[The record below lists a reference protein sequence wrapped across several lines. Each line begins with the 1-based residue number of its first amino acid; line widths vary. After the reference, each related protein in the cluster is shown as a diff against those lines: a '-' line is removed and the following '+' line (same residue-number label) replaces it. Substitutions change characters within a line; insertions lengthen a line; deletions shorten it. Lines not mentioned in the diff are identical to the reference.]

1 MKEKSSNGNA
11 EEIRRALEK
20 TLRTGF
26 ITRYGGGFLL
36 IPYLHQM
43 RIDEE
48 VDKFG
53 VEKIQGIPPLKLSLA
68 IINHTLFRGK
78 RLFHLQ
84 NYSKNDVGMAV
95 LSGLAQLPEDS
106 VGHDFLNTISMSD
119 SDKFWKGCA
128 QKFVETGLIIGKRV
142 ILDKKF
148 IAFWGKEKMRK
159 DQHGTRHQQMKG
171 VGLYVTY
178 DLDGK
183 SCVYKMEEYPGGS
196 RTDAGMSMIKETH
209 KILGGKLERMI
220 FDKFFSIGNLLD
232 YLNRT
237 IGIKFV
243 TVIILRKKRIKEMA
257 DIPVEQFRRMADGR
271 EITFVQTKYKDYEGP
286 IRLVVIHFQEEG
298 EDKYYGY
305 LTNDE
310 EKGEEELLYEYNS
323 RQNIENF
330 IDELN
335 FLNIERLPGM
345 DLNKVSAMSS
355 LKMVAFNILSSLR
368 RDLKSNM
375 EVEGI
380 YSKVLD
386 NVARVSVKGNRII
399 AKFYRHKMGDKIV
412 PLFMN
417 LTEKLEKKNIDPR
430 IPWLN
435 NRTLEFEFK

>member
-43 RIDEE
+43 KIDKE

-95 LSGLAQLPEDS
+95 LSGLAHLPEDS
-106 VGHDFLNTISMSD
+106 VGHDFLNTISMCD

-128 QKFVETGLIIGKRV
+128 KKFVETGLIIDKRV

-171 VGLYVTY
+171 VGLYVSY

-183 SCVYKMEEYPGGS
+183 SRIYKMEEYPGGR
-196 RTDAGMSMIKETH
+196 RTDAGMSMIKETY

-237 IGIKFV
+237 IEIKFV

-257 DIPVEQFRRMADGR
+257 DIPVERFRRMADGR
-271 EITFVQTKYKDYEGP
+271 EITF
-286 IRLVVIHFQEEG
+286 I
-298 EDKYYGY
+298 
-305 LTNDE
+305 
-310 EKGEEELLYEYNS
+310 
-323 RQNIENF
+323 
-330 IDELN
+330 
-335 FLNIERLPGM
+335 
-345 DLNKVSAMSS
+345 
-355 LKMVAFNILSSLR
+355 
-368 RDLKSNM
+368 
-375 EVEGI
+375 
-380 YSKVLD
+380 
-386 NVARVSVKGNRII
+386 
-399 AKFYRHKMGDKIV
+399 
-412 PLFMN
+412 
-417 LTEKLEKKNIDPR
+417 
-430 IPWLN
+430 
-435 NRTLEFEFK
+435 